1 MPSCRRLTCWVDE
14 QIASY
19 IGIKDRFVYGMTKGA
34 VLTMTYSVA
43 TDYMDKVSSGN
54 YCLRRAPSVSRVVL
68 VHAPKLTL

>member
-43 TDYMDKVSSGN
+43 TDYM
-54 YCLRRAPSVSRVVL
+54 RRAPSVSRVVL